1 MLPGSAGRGLGA
13 CGPKLGRCETQ
24 GPPVSLC
31 GHDLSDR
38 KCGGTSDALR
48 APSLCRAALAGP
60 LSIPHPR
67 VRALSLRPA
76 HAWAGLLRLVQGR
89 TPQLLRH
96 PCASAVV
103 DELYNR
109 ASGAQRNMLAAEF
122 FGREFALFTQVRCR
136 LARSAEGAPGH
147 VLPVRHACARR
158 RTRRPRAWQPR
169 CGARTRSSSAQS
181 SSGWPS
187 TCCLSWRRGCWT
199 PCSRTGAP
207 LHAPGPPPGGSAP
220 AAARPGLSSPARSRQ
235 AARAVPAGGAELGGG
250 GGGGDAGRAGPAAHG
265 AHAPRRLCRVL
276 RAGLWHAQG
285 QEEGRQGDERRAAQP
300 ALRAGWALDAAR
312 GHERAVRAG
321 HVRTMMED
329 EWAHVA
335 LLSALTHV
343 DDTALLAKTLV
354 PDILVRPNRPQVGH
368 AWPPGASSP
377 CRPIVVVQAH
387 LDEVVVHRYARRVLL
402 HLLAPDSPR
411 YLPPHLH
418 AFLHPTQPPPAE
430 VRLLGQAD
438 LHALRRRSRAPTP
451 APRPGGRR
459 CARRPGCQQEEP
471 GRRMEVLESGPASLA
486 HALVRAC
493 AQHAGAW
500 LRSPT
505 ACDVVVEAA
514 RGGAGGEASEA
525 HPPVC

>member
-1 MLPGSAGRGLGA
+1 
-13 CGPKLGRCETQ
+13 
-24 GPPVSLC
+24 
-31 GHDLSDR
+31 
-38 KCGGTSDALR
+38 
-48 APSLCRAALAGP
+48 
-60 LSIPHPR
+60 
-67 VRALSLRPA
+67 
-76 HAWAGLLRLVQGR
+76 
-89 TPQLLRH
+89 
-96 PCASAVV
+96 
-103 DELYNR
+103 
-109 ASGAQRNMLAAEF
+109 
-122 FGREFALFTQVRCR
+122 
-136 LARSAEGAPGH
+136 
-147 VLPVRHACARR
+147 
-158 RTRRPRAWQPR
+158 
-169 CGARTRSSSAQS
+169 
-181 SSGWPS
+181 
-187 TCCLSWRRGCWT
+187 
-199 PCSRTGAP
+199 
-207 LHAPGPPPGGSAP
+207 
-220 AAARPGLSSPARSRQ
+220 
-235 AARAVPAGGAELGGG
+235 
-250 GGGGDAGRAGPAAHG
+250 
-265 AHAPRRLCRVL
+265 
-276 RAGLWHAQG
+276 
-285 QEEGRQGDERRAAQP
+285 
-300 ALRAGWALDAAR
+300 
-312 GHERAVRAG
+312 
-321 HVRTMMED
+321 MMED